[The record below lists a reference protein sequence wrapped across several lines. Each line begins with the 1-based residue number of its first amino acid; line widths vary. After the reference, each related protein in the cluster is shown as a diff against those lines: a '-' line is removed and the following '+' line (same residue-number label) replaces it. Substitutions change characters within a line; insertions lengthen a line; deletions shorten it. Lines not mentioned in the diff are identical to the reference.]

1 MKITYDNYTIILN
14 LITLRIVHLFDLLR
28 SKSSLL
34 EYKKKTNWWSYH
46 PTNFGCIIFSPTMEE
61 RKLITET
68 EDTIWIW
75 IIHVMIAKSLHY
87 TIKFTFTSEY
97 YVQTRDRPQK
107 NEKCLSWR
115 VLAENWFECAQKI
128 EEKE

>member
-1 MKITYDNYTIILN
+1 MKIAYDNYTIILN
-14 LITLRIVHLFDLLR
+14 LITLRIVHLSDLLR

-34 EYKKKTNWWSYH
+34 EYKKNKWCSYH
-46 PTNFGCIIFSPTMEE
+46 PTDFGCIIFFSPTMKE

-68 EDTIWIW
+68 EETIWIW

-107 NEKCLSWR
+107 SEKFLSWR

-128 EEKE
+128 GENE